1 MKWQEFITDE
11 AGRHGVFGE
20 QTDTL
25 LEALP
30 SPDKAPLN
38 QRKMA
43 AKLNI
48 GIPAVKQRMKY
59 IYNKFGMS
67 FPLLVDQ
74 KCRGKLDILH
84 TELKKKYCQRSQ
96 PVTEA
101 QPSNSSPYPE
111 EFRAL
116 IEDKNKTFFGREFV
130 FEAFKKFISTNAKG
144 YFILEGYAGIGKTS
158 LAANY
163 IYDKREVICYFF
175 LEGNENKPERFL
187 SCIRKQLINRYNLD
201 NSEEDNLPSLL
212 SKVKNSP
219 KFSERL
225 VIVVD
230 NLDEVNQNT
239 AGGKNILYLPKNLPD
254 GVYFFLTRQPSNLR
268 VGTDYY
274 NLNKDCLSTDFGTQV
289 YKFNLNSQD
298 YLELNYKDVTQYLSY
313 VNEKD
318 NQLNRKINC
327 WINSHNLTREAII
340 DMIAKK
346 SENNFRCLNY
356 LIKAIVD
363 DFYEQPIF
371 NKLPPDLRSYYQTHW
386 LDMGMQNHK
395 DESIRQILLYILVYN
410 SGCQIP
416 IDQLHVIA
424 DEEEH
429 YIEDVLKDW
438 VKYLT
443 HKTISN
449 KHYYTICYTNFI
461 EYIRSQHIMKS
472 SRAIFERVN
481 RKIKEYLDSIK
492 EN

>member
-1 MKWQEFITDE
+1 MDWQDFLKCE
-11 AGRHGVFGE
+11 AGKHGLSRE
-20 QTDTL
+20 LMQTL
-25 LEALP
+25 LETFLTSTGTHTSQQKIA
-30 SPDKAPLN
+30 K
-38 QRKMA
+38 
-43 AKLNI
+43 KLNI
-48 GIPAVKQRMKY
+48 SVPTVKQRMAAVYKGFE
-59 IYNKFGMS
+59 KS
-67 FPLLVDQ
+67 FPELGKQ
-74 KCRGKLDILH
+74 KGAGKLRL
-84 TELKKKYCQRSQ
+84 LSKKLSQNYAQKSQ
-96 PVTEA
+96 PVVTP

-130 FEAFKKFISTNAKG
+130 FKAFEKFISTHAKG

-158 LAANY
+158 LAAKY
-163 IYDKREVICYFF
+163 IYDKPGVICYFF
-175 LEGNENKPERFL
+175 LEGNENKPEQFL
-187 SCIRKQLINRYNLD
+187 SCLRKQLINRYNLD

-212 SKVKNSP
+212 SKVKNNP
-219 KFSERL
+219 KFSKPL

-230 NLDEVNQNT
+230 NLDEVNQYT

-274 NLNKDCLSTDFGTQV
+274 NLNKDCLSTDSDTLV

-298 YLELNYKDVTQYLSY
+298 YIEFNYKDVTQYLSY

-327 WINSHNLTREAII
+327 WSNSHNLTREAII

-363 DFYEQPIF
+363 EFYEQPIF
-371 NKLPPDLRSYYQTHW
+371 NKLPPDLSSYYQTHL

-395 DESIRQILLYILVYN
+395 DESRRQILLYILVYN

-424 DEEEH
+424 GEEEY
-429 YIEDVLKDW
+429 YIEDVLNDW
-438 VKYLT
+438 LKYLK
-443 HKTISN
+443 HKTISD
-449 KHYYTICYTNFI
+449 KHYYTICNANFI
-461 EYIRSQHIMKS
+461 EYIQSQHIMKS
-472 SRAIFERVN
+472 NRAIFKIVN
-481 RKIKEYLDSIK
+481 HKINEYLTSI
-492 EN
+492 

>member
-1 MKWQEFITDE
+1 MDWQEFIKDE
-11 AGRHGVFGE
+11 AGRHGLSGE

-38 QRKMA
+38 QIKMTD
-43 AKLNI
+43 KFNI
-48 GIPAVKQRMKY
+48 GIPAVKQRMKD

-84 TELKKKYCQRSQ
+84 TELKKKYCKTSQ
-96 PVTEA
+96 PVTED
-101 QPSNSSPYPE
+101 QPSNLFPYPE
-111 EFRAL
+111 QFRAL
-116 IEDKNKTFFGREFV
+116 IEEQNRTFCGGRFV
-130 FEAFKKFISTNAKG
+130 FEAFKKFISTNAKKG
-144 YFILEGYAGIGKTS
+144 YFILEGYAGSGKTS
-158 LAANY
+158 LAAKY
-163 IYDKREVICYFF
+163 IYDHPEVICYFF
-175 LEGNENKPERFL
+175 FEGDENKPEQFL
-187 SCIRKQLINRYNLD
+187 SCIRKQLISRYNLD

-212 SKVKNSP
+212 SKVKNNP
-219 KFSERL
+219 KFSEPL

-230 NLDEVNQNT
+230 NLDEVNQYT
-239 AGGKNILYLPKNLPD
+239 AGGKNILYLPKTLPD

-268 VGTDYY
+268 AGTDYY
-274 NLNKDCLSTDFGTQV
+274 NLNKDCLSTDFDTVV

-298 YLELNYKDVTQYLSY
+298 YIEFNYKDVTQYLSY
-313 VNEKD
+313 INEQD

-363 DFYEQPIF
+363 EFYEQPIF
-371 NKLPPDLRSYYQTHW
+371 NKLPPDLSSYYQTHW
-386 LDMGMQNHK
+386 LAMGMQNHK
-395 DESIRQILLYILVYN
+395 DESRRQILLYILVYK

-424 DEEEH
+424 GEEES

-438 VKYLT
+438 LKYLK

-449 KHYYTICYTNFI
+449 KHYYTICYANFI
-461 EYIRSQHIMKS
+461 EYIQSQHIMKS
-472 SRAIFERVN
+472 DRAIF
-481 RKIKEYLDSIK
+481 KIVKHKIEEYLKPI
-492 EN
+492 